1 MKILKGKKFIYVN
14 IVVVLMTAII
24 FSVLSAFSEQRSQIL
39 NLSKINFEIEKRTNS
54 HNS

>member
-14 IVVVLMTAII
+14 VVIVLLSAII
-24 FSVLSAFSEQRSQIL
+24 FSVLSAFSEQRIQIL
-39 NLSKINFEIEKRTNS
+39 NLSKINFEIEKRINS